1 MAKQPNRP
9 SRPAP
14 RAADAAGATSR
25 RSSLLWL
32 WVALGV
38 VVVLLAGFAILS
50 AGDDAELTVGTTV
63 PAGDGATEGTG
74 DGTTGGEGTS
84 ATDGGSDDGTTG
96 GGQIAEAWPVEITGT
111 PLVQLPRDGGDP
123 ALGTAAPGLSGFSF
137 DGTPVA
143 VDPSEGP
150 VMLVFLAH
158 WCPHCNREI
167 PELNALRDG
176 GGLPADLQV
185 VGIATGTDPNA
196 ENFPPSEWIPRMDWT
211 WPVIADSPDF
221 LAASAFGLSGFPFT
235 VILDTD
241 GTVLDRW
248 SGEIGRDGVAARV
261 AAALG

>member
-50 AGDDAELTVGTTV
+50 AGDDEELTVGTTV
-63 PAGDGATEGTG
+63 PAGDGATDGTG
-74 DGTTGGEGTS
+74 DG
-84 ATDGGSDDGTTG
+84 ATETTG

-111 PLVQLPRDGGDP
+111 ALVQLPRDGDDP
-123 ALGTAAPGLSGFSF
+123 ALGTTAPGLSGFGF

-158 WCPHCNREI
+158 WCPHCNDEI

-185 VGIATGTDPNA
+185 VGIATGTDPGR
-196 ENFPPSEWIPRMDWT
+196 ENFPPSQWITRMDWT
-211 WPVIADSPDF
+211 WPVIADSPDY

-248 SGEIGRDGVAARV
+248 SGEIGRAGIAERV
-261 AAALG
+261 AVALG